1 MEVLQTTSFRRNV
14 KKLHANQK
22 KNLDAAIK
30 KIIDA
35 PEIGEAKLGD
45 LAGIR
50 VYKFKM
56 VKQLTLLAYSFE
68 KERIVLTL
76 LAIGSNENFYRDL
89 KRS

>member
-22 KNLDAAIK
+22 KHLDAAIR

-35 PEIGEAKLGD
+35 PDIGEAKVGD
-45 LAGIR
+45 LDGVL
-50 VYKFKM
+50 VYKFQM

-68 KERIVLTL
+68 KETIILTL
-76 LAIGSNENFYRDL
+76 LAIGSHENFYRDL
-89 KRS
+89 KR

>member
-22 KNLDAAIK
+22 KDLDAAIR

-35 PEIGEAKLGD
+35 PDIGEAKVGD
-45 LAGIR
+45 LDGVL
-50 VYKFKM
+50 VYKFQM

-68 KERIVLTL
+68 KETIILTL
-76 LAIGSNENFYRDL
+76 LAIGSHENFYRDL
-89 KRS
+89 KR